1 MARVT
6 VEDCLHSVD
15 NLFQLVLVAA
25 RRTRQ
30 IYSGSDPKV
39 PVDGDKPTVIALRE
53 IAEGAVGAEVL
64 DERITPDL
72 DFVEG
77 EQADSD
83 NAAVE
88 ASAEPP
94 PADSQD

>member
-72 DFVEG
+72 DFVDS
-77 EQADSD
+77 EQVESD
-83 NAAVE
+83 NATVE
-88 ASAEPP
+88 AGSEPP

>member
-6 VEDCLHSVD
+6 VEDCLHDVD

-39 PVDGDKPTVIALRE
+39 PADGDKPTVIALRE
-53 IAEGAVGAEVL
+53 IAAGEVGPEVL
-64 DERITPDL
+64 DEKITPAL
-72 DFVEG
+72 DFEETEEMGAEV
-77 EQADSD
+77 
-83 NAAVE
+83 AA
-88 ASAEPP
+88 AAPAM
-94 PADSQD
+94 PADPES